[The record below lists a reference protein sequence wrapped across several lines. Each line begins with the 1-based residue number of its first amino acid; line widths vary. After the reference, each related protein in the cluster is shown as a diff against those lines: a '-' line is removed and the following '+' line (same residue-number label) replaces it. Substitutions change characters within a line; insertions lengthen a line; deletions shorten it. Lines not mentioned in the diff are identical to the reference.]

1 MQSKAILWPTGGVT
15 SLIRYER
22 GPGKRGL
29 SLGVEDLTTAVLP
42 RGGVDAVGAAEGAGF
57 AVFDEF
63 RGAELVG
70 GTTESAAAF
79 GLFTFRIGH
88 GSTLG

>member
-15 SLIRYER
+15 SLMCYGPEPGR
-22 GPGKRGL
+22 GGL
-29 SLGVEDLTTAVLP
+29 GLGVEDLAAAVLP

-57 AVFDEF
+57 GVAHEL
-63 RGAELVG
+63 GSAELVG
-70 GTTESAAAF
+70 ATTEAAATL

-88 GSTLG
+88 GSALG